1 MSVSIVPALQSKR
14 QNYVNKKNNARS
26 QITRCERAYES
37 LSNFKTTVS
46 QAKEDFHEINSNKS
60 SILSEIANVKKNSI
74 TAQRYYSGMKNI
86 FSGIG
91 SKIIGV
97 VYTVL
102 LGSISAKLRSY
113 ANAVNDYEDDIF
125 LYDRKI
131 AEIDR
136 QIEDARKAEELAKL
150 VLGASCIL

>member
-1 MSVSIVPALQSKR
+1 
-14 QNYVNKKNNARS
+14 
-26 QITRCERAYES
+26 
-37 LSNFKTTVS
+37 
-46 QAKEDFHEINSNKS
+46 
-60 SILSEIANVKKNSI
+60 
-74 TAQRYYSGMKNI
+74 MKNI

-113 ANAVNDYEDDIF
+113 TNAVNDYEDDIS

-131 AEIDR
+131 AEIDK

-150 VLGASCIL
+150 VLGGGQ

>member
-1 MSVSIVPALQSKR
+1 MSVSIVPALQTKR

-26 QITRCERAYES
+26 QITKCERAYES

-46 QAKEDFHEINSNKS
+46 QAQEDFHEINSNKS
-60 SILSEIANVKKNSI
+60 SILSEIASVKNNSI

-113 ANAVNDYEDDIF
+113 TNAVNDYEDDIS

-131 AEIDR
+131 AEIDK
-136 QIEDARKAEELAKL
+136 QIEDAREAEELAKL
-150 VLGASCIL
+150 VLGGGQ

>member
-1 MSVSIVPALQSKR
+1 MSVSIVPALQSNR
-14 QNYVNKKNNARS
+14 QIYINKKINARS

-46 QAKEDFHEINSNKS
+46 QAQEDFYEINSNKS

-113 ANAVNDYEDDIF
+113 ANAVNDYEDDIS

-136 QIEDARKAEELAKL
+136 QIEEARKAEELAKL
-150 VLGASCIL
+150 VLGGGQ

>member
-1 MSVSIVPALQSKR
+1 MSVSIVPALQTKR

-26 QITRCERAYES
+26 QITKCERAYES

-46 QAKEDFHEINSNKS
+46 QAQEDFHEINSNKS
-60 SILSEIANVKKNSI
+60 SILSEIASVKNNSI

-113 ANAVNDYEDDIF
+113 TSAVNDYEDDIS

-131 AEIDR
+131 AEIDK

-150 VLGASCIL
+150 VLGGGQ

>member
-1 MSVSIVPALQSKR
+1 MNESIVPALQAKR
-14 QNYVNKKNNARS
+14 QIYIAKKDNARK
-26 QITRCERAYES
+26 QITRCERAHES

-46 QAKEDFHEINSNKS
+46 QAQENFHAINSNKS
-60 SILSEIANVKKNSI
+60 SILSEVANVKQNSI
-74 TAQRYYSGMKNI
+74 TAQKYHSGMQNI

-97 VYTVL
+97 VYTAL
-102 LGSISAKLRSY
+102 LGSISIKLRSY
-113 ANAVNDYEDDIF
+113 ANYVNNYEDDIA

-136 QIEDARKAEELAKL
+136 QIESARKAEELAKL
-150 VLGASCIL
+150 ALGGGQ

>member
-1 MSVSIVPALQSKR
+1 MQRNSTIGELMERKR
-14 QNYVNKKNNARS
+14 IQDG
-26 QITRCERAYES
+26 
-37 LSNFKTTVS
+37 
-46 QAKEDFHEINSNKS
+46 AKEYQGHTYMDLARFDEATKHMIKS
-60 SILSEIANVKKNSI
+60 SILSEIASVKNNSI

-113 ANAVNDYEDDIF
+113 TNAVNDYEDDIS

-131 AEIDR
+131 AEIDK

-150 VLGASCIL
+150 VLGGGQ

>member
-1 MSVSIVPALQSKR
+1 MSISIVPALQSIR
-14 QNYVNKKNNARS
+14 QNYVNKKNNAGN

-37 LSNFKTTVS
+37 LSRFKTTVS
-46 QAKEDFHEINSNKS
+46 QAQEDFYAINTNKS
-60 SILSEIANVKKNSI
+60 SILSELANVKKNSI
-74 TAQRYYSGMKNI
+74 TVQKYYSGMQNI

-102 LGSISAKLRSY
+102 LGSISTKLRSY
-113 ANAVNDYEDDIF
+113 ANAVNDYEDDIA
-125 LYDRKI
+125 LYDKKI

-136 QIEDARKAEELAKL
+136 QIEEARKTEELAKL
-150 VLGASCIL
+150 ALGGGE

>member
-1 MSVSIVPALQSKR
+1 MSVSIVPALQSKK
-14 QNYVNKKNNARS
+14 QDYVKKKNNARI

-46 QAKEDFHEINSNKS
+46 QAQGDFHAINSNKS
-60 SILSEIANVKKNSI
+60 SILSDVANVQQNSI
-74 TAQRYYSGMKNI
+74 TAQRYYSGMHNI

-97 VYTVL
+97 VYSVL

-113 ANAVNDYEDDIF
+113 ANAVNDYEDDIA

-136 QIEDARKAEELAKL
+136 QIVAARKAEELAKL
-150 VLGASCIL
+150 AIGGGQ

>member
-14 QNYVNKKNNARS
+14 QNYVNKKNNARN
-26 QITRCERAYES
+26 QITKCERAYES
-37 LSNFKTTVS
+37 LSDFRITVS
-46 QAKEDFHEINSNKS
+46 QAQEDFHAINTNKS
-60 SILSEIANVKKNSI
+60 SVLSEIANVKKNSI
-74 TAQRYYSGMKNI
+74 MAQKYYSGMRNI

-91 SKIIGV
+91 AKGIGV

-102 LGSISAKLRSY
+102 LGSISLKLRSY
-113 ANAVNDYEDDIF
+113 ANAVNDYEDDIA

-136 QIEDARKAEELAKL
+136 QIEVARKTEELAKL
-150 VLGASCIL
+150 TLGGEQ

>member
-14 QNYVNKKNNARS
+14 QDYVNKKNNARN

-46 QAKEDFHEINSNKS
+46 QAQEDFHAINSNKS
-60 SILSEIANVKKNSI
+60 SILSEVANVKQNSI
-74 TAQRYYSGMKNI
+74 TAQRYYSGMHNI

-97 VYTVL
+97 VYSVL
-102 LGSISAKLRSY
+102 IGSISAKLRSY
-113 ANAVNDYEDDIF
+113 ANAVNDYEDDIA

-136 QIEDARKAEELAKL
+136 QIEAARKAEELAKL
-150 VLGASCIL
+150 ALGGGQ

>member
-1 MSVSIVPALQSKR
+1 MSVSIVPALQTKR

-26 QITRCERAYES
+26 QITKCERAYES

-46 QAKEDFHEINSNKS
+46 QAQEDFHEINSNKS
-60 SILSEIANVKKNSI
+60 SILSEIASVKNNSI

-113 ANAVNDYEDDIF
+113 TNAVNDYEDDIS

-131 AEIDR
+131 AEIDK
-136 QIEDARKAEELAKL
+136 QIEGARKAEELAKL
-150 VLGASCIL
+150 VLGGGQ

>member
-1 MSVSIVPALQSKR
+1 MSVSIVPALQTKR

-26 QITRCERAYES
+26 QITKCERAYES

-46 QAKEDFHEINSNKS
+46 QAQEDFHEINSNKS
-60 SILSEIANVKKNSI
+60 SILSEIASVKNNSI

-86 FSGIG
+86 FSGSG

-113 ANAVNDYEDDIF
+113 TNAVNDYEDDIS

-131 AEIDR
+131 AEIDK

-150 VLGASCIL
+150 VLGGGQ

>member
-1 MSVSIVPALQSKR
+1 MSVSIVPALQTKR

-26 QITRCERAYES
+26 QITKCERAYES

-46 QAKEDFHEINSNKS
+46 QAQEDFHEINSNKS
-60 SILSEIANVKKNSI
+60 SILSEIASVKNNSI

-102 LGSISAKLRSY
+102 LGSISAKLRRY
-113 ANAVNDYEDDIF
+113 TNAVNDYEDYIS

-131 AEIDR
+131 AEIDK

-150 VLGASCIL
+150 VLGGGQ

>member
-1 MSVSIVPALQSKR
+1 MSVSIVPALQTKR

-26 QITRCERAYES
+26 QITKCERAYES

-46 QAKEDFHEINSNKS
+46 QAQEDFHEINSNKS
-60 SILSEIANVKKNSI
+60 SILSEIASVKNNSI
-74 TAQRYYSGMKNI
+74 TAQRYYPGMKNI

-113 ANAVNDYEDDIF
+113 TNAVNDYEDDIS

-131 AEIDR
+131 AEIDK

-150 VLGASCIL
+150 VLGGGQ

>member
-1 MSVSIVPALQSKR
+1 MSVSIVPALQTKR

-26 QITRCERAYES
+26 QITKCERAYES

-46 QAKEDFHEINSNKS
+46 QAQEDFHEINSNKTR
-60 SILSEIANVKKNSI
+60 ILSEIASVKNNSI

-113 ANAVNDYEDDIF
+113 TNAVNDYEDDIS

-131 AEIDR
+131 AEIDK

-150 VLGASCIL
+150 VLGGGQ

>member
-1 MSVSIVPALQSKR
+1 MSVSIVPALQTKR

-26 QITRCERAYES
+26 QITKCERAYES

-46 QAKEDFHEINSNKS
+46 QAQEDFHEINSNKS
-60 SILSEIANVKKNSI
+60 SILSEIASVKNNSI

-91 SKIIGV
+91 SKIIRV

-113 ANAVNDYEDDIF
+113 TNAVNDYEDDIS

-131 AEIDR
+131 AEIDK

-150 VLGASCIL
+150 VLGGGQ

>member
-1 MSVSIVPALQSKR
+1 
-14 QNYVNKKNNARS
+14 
-26 QITRCERAYES
+26 
-37 LSNFKTTVS
+37 
-46 QAKEDFHEINSNKS
+46 
-60 SILSEIANVKKNSI
+60 
-74 TAQRYYSGMKNI
+74 MKNI

-113 ANAVNDYEDDIF
+113 TNAVNDYEDDIS

-131 AEIDR
+131 AEIDE
-136 QIEDARKAEELAKL
+136 QIEDARRAEELAKL
-150 VLGASCIL
+150 VLGGGQ

>member
-1 MSVSIVPALQSKR
+1 MSVSVIPTLQSKR
-14 QNYVNKKNNARS
+14 QNYVNKKNNACN
-26 QITRCERAYES
+26 QIKKCERAYES

-46 QAKEDFHEINSNKS
+46 QAQEDFHAINSNKS
-60 SILSEIANVKKNSI
+60 SILSEVANVKKNSI
-74 TAQRYYSGMKNI
+74 TAQRYYSGMQNI

-97 VYTVL
+97 VYSVL

-113 ANAVNDYEDDIF
+113 ANAVNDYEDDIAV
-125 LYDRKI
+125 YDRKI

-136 QIEDARKAEELAKL
+136 QIETARKAEELAKL
-150 VLGASCIL
+150 ALGGGQ